1 MDKQIP
7 KGLNCVFQLRERFNR
22 DDEIDQEERNELV
35 KLMKNHENEVYSME
49 ENSMVQRITEKMK
62 EVRDQVFTPLNSPD
76 FRTKVSDQFCYI
88 FNFLMNQHNKL
99 LPRLI
104 FAQMSIAHVNAKC
117 EVVIDASMEECA
129 AYNFLYMSRARMKK
143 HDTKDVLVR
152 EVRGN

>member
-1 MDKQIP
+1 
-7 KGLNCVFQLRERFNR
+7 
-22 DDEIDQEERNELV
+22 
-35 KLMKNHENEVYSME
+35 
-49 ENSMVQRITEKMK
+49 
-62 EVRDQVFTPLNSPD
+62 
-76 FRTKVSDQFCYI
+76 
-88 FNFLMNQHNKL
+88 